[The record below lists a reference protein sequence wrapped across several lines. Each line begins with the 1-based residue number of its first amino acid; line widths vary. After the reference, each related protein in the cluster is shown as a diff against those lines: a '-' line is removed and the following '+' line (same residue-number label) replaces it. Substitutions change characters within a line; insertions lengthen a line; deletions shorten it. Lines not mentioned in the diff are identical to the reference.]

1 MKALRSVFMGLIL
14 LLLYAP
20 IFVMILFSFNSA
32 NSTSIFEGFSLR
44 WYENLFL
51 YGGDLL
57 LALRNTLILAVLS
70 SVIATVLGT
79 VTAVGISKLRKKWL
93 KSTVMSVT
101 NIPLMNPEVVTG
113 ISMMLMFVFI
123 GKMLSVANSVNF
135 FTILIAHVTFSL
147 PYVIL
152 NVLPKLKQTD
162 EHLTE
167 AAMDLG
173 CSPVQA
179 FFKAVLPSITPGI
192 IVGFIMAF
200 TLSLDDFVIS
210 YFTNGTFQ
218 TLPLLIYSMTR
229 KPMKPDVYALE
240 SIIFVIILVL
250 MILLNIIQSEDNDR
264 KGARLKK

>member
-1 MKALRSVFMGLIL
+1 MSKLRWIFIGIILI
-14 LLLYAP
+14 LLYAP
-20 IFVMILFSFNSA
+20 IIVMIVFSFNEA

-44 WYENLFL
+44 WYKDLFQ

-57 LALRNTLILAVLS
+57 GALRNTLVLAVLS
-70 SVIATVLGT
+70 SVISTVLGT
-79 VTAVGISKLRKKWL
+79 VAAVGISKMKKAWV
-93 KSTVMSVT
+93 KSSVMWVT

-113 ISMMLMFVFI
+113 ISMMLMFVFV
-123 GKMLSVANSVNF
+123 GKMLDLANSVNF
-135 FTILIAHVTFSL
+135 FTILIAHITFGL

-152 NVLPKLKQTD
+152 NVLPRLRSTD
-162 EHLTE
+162 KYLTE

-173 CSPVQA
+173 CTPVQA

-200 TLSLDDFVIS
+200 TMSLDDFVIS
-210 YFTNGTFQ
+210 YFTNGTYQ

-240 SIIFVIILVL
+240 SIMFLIILVL
-250 MILLNIIQSEDNDR
+250 MILLNVIQNDDKK

>member
-1 MKALRSVFMGLIL
+1 MKTLRSIFIAIIL

-79 VTAVGISKLRKKWL
+79 VTAVGISKMRKKWL

-113 ISMMLMFVFI
+113 ISLMLMFVFV
-123 GKMLSVANSVNF
+123 GKMLSIANSVNF
-135 FTILIAHVTFSL
+135 FTILIAHITFSL

-173 CSPVQA
+173 CSPIEA

-200 TLSLDDFVIS
+200 TMSLDDFVIS

-240 SIIFVIILVL
+240 SIMFIIILVL
-250 MILLNIIQSEDNDR
+250 MILLNIIQSEDNDK
-264 KGARLKK
+264 KGVRLKK

>member
-1 MKALRSVFMGLIL
+1 MKTLRYVFLGAVL

-20 IFVMILFSFNSA
+20 IFVMIVFSFNSA

-51 YGGDLL
+51 YGGDLFD
-57 LALRNTLILAVLS
+57 ALRNTLTLALLS
-70 SVIATVLGT
+70 SIVSTVLGT
-79 VTAVGISKLRKKWL
+79 VTAVGIFKMRSKWL

-101 NIPLMNPEVVTG
+101 NIPMMNPEVVTG

-123 GKMLSVANSVNF
+123 GRLLNAANSVNF
-135 FTILIAHVTFSL
+135 ATILIAHITFCL

-173 CSPVQA
+173 CSPFQA

-192 IVGFIMAF
+192 IVGFIMSF

-210 YFTNGTFQ
+210 YFTNGTYQ

-240 SIIFVIILVL
+240 SIMFLIILVL
-250 MILLNIIQSEDNDR
+250 MILLNIIQSDDNKVKGVR
-264 KGARLKK
+264 K

>member
-1 MKALRSVFMGLIL
+1 MKAVRTIFLTVVMLI
-14 LLLYAP
+14 LYAP
-20 IFVMILFSFNSA
+20 ILVMIVFSFNSI

-51 YGGDLL
+51 YGGDLFG
-57 LALRNTLILAVLS
+57 ALRNTLILAVLS
-70 SVIATVLGT
+70 SVISTVLGT
-79 VTAVGISKLRKKWL
+79 VTAVGIVKLRKKWL
-93 KSTVMSVT
+93 QSTVMSVT

-113 ISMMLMFVFI
+113 ISMMLMFIFV
-123 GKMLSVANSVNF
+123 GKMLGLANSVNF
-135 FTILIAHVTFSL
+135 FTILIAHITFSL

-152 NVLPKLKQTD
+152 NVLPKLRQTD

-173 CSPVQA
+173 CSPFQA

-200 TLSLDDFVIS
+200 TMSLDDFVIS

-240 SIIFVIILVL
+240 SIMFIIILIL
-250 MILLNIIQSEDNDR
+250 MILLNIIQSDDNKKR
-264 KGARLKK
+264 ARLRK

>member
-1 MKALRSVFMGLIL
+1 MKALRTTFMTLVLI
-14 LLLYAP
+14 LLYAP

-57 LALRNTLILAVLS
+57 LALRNTLILAVIS
-70 SVIATVLGT
+70 SIIATVLGT
-79 VTAVGISKLRKKWL
+79 ITAVGISKLRTKWL

-113 ISMMLMFVFI
+113 ISLMLMFVFV
-123 GKMLSVANSVNF
+123 GRLLNLATSVNF

-173 CSPVQA
+173 CSPVKA

-240 SIIFVIILVL
+240 SIMFVIILVL
-250 MILLNIIQSEDNDR
+250 MILLNIIQSDDKDK
-264 KGARLKK
+264 KGVQNHK

>member
-1 MKALRSVFMGLIL
+1 MKTLRSVFIAIIL

-20 IFVMILFSFNSA
+20 IFIMILFSFNSA

-79 VTAVGISKLRKKWL
+79 VTAVGIFKMRKKWL

-113 ISMMLMFVFI
+113 ISLMLMFVFV
-123 GKMLSVANSVNF
+123 GKILSIANSVNF
-135 FTILIAHVTFSL
+135 FTILIAHITFSL

-173 CSPVQA
+173 CSPIKA

-200 TLSLDDFVIS
+200 TMSLDDFVIS

-240 SIIFVIILVL
+240 SIMFLIILVL

>member
-1 MKALRSVFMGLIL
+1 MSKVRWIFISIIL

-20 IFVMILFSFNSA
+20 IVVMIVFSFNSA

-44 WYENLFL
+44 WYKDLFQ

-57 LALRNTLILAVLS
+57 GALRNTLILAVLS
-70 SVIATVLGT
+70 SVISTVLGT
-79 VTAVGISKLRKKWL
+79 VAAVGISKMKKAWV
-93 KSTVMSVT
+93 KSSVMSVT

-113 ISMMLMFVFI
+113 ISMMLMFVFV
-123 GKMLSVANSVNF
+123 GKMLDFANSVNF
-135 FTILIAHVTFSL
+135 FTILIAHITFGL

-152 NVLPKLKQTD
+152 NVLPRLRSTD
-162 EHLTE
+162 KHLTE

-173 CSPVQA
+173 CTPIQA

-200 TLSLDDFVIS
+200 TMSLDDFVIS

-240 SIIFVIILVL
+240 SIMFLIILVL
-250 MILLNIIQSEDNDR
+250 MILLNVIQNDDKK

>member
-1 MKALRSVFMGLIL
+1 MSKLRWIFIGIILI
-14 LLLYAP
+14 LLYAP
-20 IFVMILFSFNSA
+20 IIVMIVFSFNEA

-44 WYENLFL
+44 WYKDLFQ

-57 LALRNTLILAVLS
+57 GALRNTLVLAVLS
-70 SVIATVLGT
+70 SVISTVLGT
-79 VTAVGISKLRKKWL
+79 VAAVGISKMKKAWV
-93 KSTVMSVT
+93 KSSVMSVT

-113 ISMMLMFVFI
+113 ISMMLMFVFV
-123 GKMLSVANSVNF
+123 GKMLDLANSVNF
-135 FTILIAHVTFSL
+135 FTILIAHITFGL

-152 NVLPKLKQTD
+152 NVLPRLRSTD
-162 EHLTE
+162 KHLTE

-173 CSPVQA
+173 CTPIQA

-200 TLSLDDFVIS
+200 TMSLDDFVIS
-210 YFTNGTFQ
+210 YFTNGTYQ

-240 SIIFVIILVL
+240 SIMFLIILVL
-250 MILLNIIQSEDNDR
+250 MILLNVIQNDDKK

>member
-1 MKALRSVFMGLIL
+1 MSKLRWLFISIIL

-20 IFVMILFSFNSA
+20 IIVMIVFSFNSTQ
-32 NSTSIFEGFSLR
+32 STSVFEGFSLH
-44 WYENLFL
+44 WYKSLFQ

-57 LALRNTLILAVLS
+57 GALRNTLILAVLS
-70 SVIATVLGT
+70 SVISTILGT
-79 VTAVGISKLRKKWL
+79 VAAVGISKMKKAWA
-93 KSTVMSVT
+93 KSAVMSVT

-123 GKMLSVANSVNF
+123 GKMLDLANSVNF
-135 FTILIAHVTFSL
+135 ITILIAHITFGL

-152 NVLPKLKQTD
+152 NVMPRLKQTD
-162 EHLTE
+162 KHLTE

-173 CSPVQA
+173 CTPIQA

-200 TLSLDDFVIS
+200 TMSLDDFVIS
-210 YFTNGTFQ
+210 YFTNGTYQ

-240 SIIFVIILVL
+240 SIMFLIILIL
-250 MILLNIIQSEDNDR
+250 MILLNIVQSDGNK
-264 KGARLKK
+264 KGAQLKK

>member
-1 MKALRSVFMGLIL
+1 MKTLRKAFIGLIL

-20 IFVMILFSFNSA
+20 ILVMIVFSFNSA
-32 NSTSIFEGFSLR
+32 KSTSIFESFSLR
-44 WYENLFL
+44 WYEDLFS

-57 LALRNTLILAVLS
+57 GALRNSLILAVLS
-70 SVIATVLGT
+70 SIVSTILGT
-79 VTAVGISKLRKKWL
+79 ITAVGIMKMKKQWV
-93 KSTVMSVT
+93 KSSVMSVT

-113 ISMMLMFVFI
+113 ISMMLMFVFV
-123 GKMLSVANSVNF
+123 GKMLGLANSVNF
-135 FTILIAHVTFSL
+135 FTILIAHITFGL

-152 NVLPKLKQTD
+152 NVLPRLRQTD
-162 EHLTE
+162 KHLTE

-173 CSPVQA
+173 CTPFQA

-192 IVGFIMAF
+192 IIGFIMAF
-200 TLSLDDFVIS
+200 TMSLDDFVIS

-250 MILLNIIQSEDNDR
+250 MILLNVIQSDEDK
-264 KGARLKK
+264 KGVQLKR

>member
-1 MKALRSVFMGLIL
+1 MKALRWIFISLIL
-14 LLLYAP
+14 LILYAP
-20 IFVMILFSFNSA
+20 ILVMIVFSFNSA
-32 NSTSIFEGFSLR
+32 NSTSIFEGFSTR

-57 LALRNTLILAVLS
+57 GALRNTLILAVLS
-70 SVIATVLGT
+70 SVISTVLGT
-79 VTAVGISKLRKKWL
+79 VTAVGIMKMKKQWV

-113 ISMMLMFVFI
+113 ISMMLMFVFV
-123 GKMLSVANSVNF
+123 GKMLSLANSVNF
-135 FTILIAHVTFSL
+135 FTILIAHITFGL

-152 NVLPKLKQTD
+152 NVLPRLKQTD
-162 EHLTE
+162 KHLTE

-173 CSPVQA
+173 CTPFQA
-179 FFKAVLPSITPGI
+179 FFKAVLPSVTPGI

-200 TLSLDDFVIS
+200 TMSLDDFVIS

-240 SIIFVIILVL
+240 SIMFFIILIL
-250 MILLNIIQSEDNDR
+250 MILLNIVQSEDNK
-264 KGARLKK
+264 KGARLKR

>member
-1 MKALRSVFMGLIL
+1 MSKLRWIFIL
-14 LLLYAP
+14 LIMLILYAP
-20 IFVMILFSFNSA
+20 IIVMIVFSFNA
-32 NSTSIFEGFSLR
+32 GYSTSVFEGFSLR
-44 WYENLFL
+44 WYNNLFN

-57 LALRNTLILAVLS
+57 GALRNTLILAVLS
-70 SVIATVLGT
+70 SVISTILGT
-79 VTAVGISKLRKKWL
+79 VAAIGISKMKKAWV
-93 KSTVMSVT
+93 KSSVMSVT

-123 GKMLSVANSVNF
+123 GKMLNIANSVNF
-135 FTILIAHVTFSL
+135 FTILIAHITFGL

-152 NVLPKLKQTD
+152 NVLPRLKQTD
-162 EHLTE
+162 KHLTE

-173 CSPVQA
+173 CTPIQA

-192 IVGFIMAF
+192 LVGFIMAF
-200 TLSLDDFVIS
+200 TMSLDDFVIS

-240 SIIFVIILVL
+240 SIMFLVLLIL
-250 MILLNIIQSEDNDR
+250 MILLNVIQSDDR
-264 KGARLKK
+264 KKGARLKK

>member
-1 MKALRSVFMGLIL
+1 MKTLRIL
-14 LLLYAP
+14 FLTVIMLLLYAP
-20 IFVMILFSFNSA
+20 IIIMIFFSFNSA

-57 LALRNTLILAVLS
+57 LALRNTLVLAVLS

-79 VTAVGISKLRKKWL
+79 ITAVGITKLRTKWV
-93 KSTVMSVT
+93 KTTVMSVT
-101 NIPLMNPEVVTG
+101 NIPMMNPEVVTG
-113 ISMMLMFVFI
+113 ISMMLMFIFI
-123 GKMLSVANSVNF
+123 GRMLNVVNSVNF
-135 FTILIAHVTFSL
+135 FTILIAHITFSL

-152 NVLPKLKQTD
+152 NVLPKLRQAD

-173 CSPVQA
+173 CSPFKA
-179 FFKAVLPSITPGI
+179 FFKAVLPTITPGI

-200 TLSLDDFVIS
+200 TMSLDDFVIS
-210 YFTNGTFQ
+210 YFTNGTYQ

-240 SIIFVIILVL
+240 SIMFLIILVL
-250 MILLNIIQSEDNDR
+250 MILLNIVQNDDNKR
-264 KGARLKK
+264 KGGRLKK

>member
-1 MKALRSVFMGLIL
+1 MKAVRTLFLTVVMLI
-14 LLLYAP
+14 LYAP
-20 IFVMILFSFNSA
+20 ILVMIVFSFNSA

-51 YGGDLL
+51 YGGDLFG
-57 LALRNTLILAVLS
+57 ALRNTLILAVLS
-70 SVIATVLGT
+70 SVISTVLGT
-79 VTAVGISKLRKKWL
+79 VTAVGIVKLRKKWL
-93 KSTVMSVT
+93 QNTVMSVT

-113 ISMMLMFVFI
+113 ISMMLMFIFV
-123 GKMLSVANSVNF
+123 GKMLGLANSVNF
-135 FTILIAHVTFSL
+135 FTILIAHITFSL

-173 CSPVQA
+173 CSPFQA

-200 TLSLDDFVIS
+200 TMSLDDFVIS

-240 SIIFVIILVL
+240 SIMFLIILIL
-250 MILLNIIQSEDNDR
+250 MILLNIIQSDDNKKR
-264 KGARLKK
+264 ARLRK

>member
-1 MKALRSVFMGLIL
+1 MKAVRTVFLAVIMLI
-14 LLLYAP
+14 LYAP
-20 IFVMILFSFNSA
+20 ILVMIVFSFNSA

-51 YGGDLL
+51 YGGDMFG
-57 LALRNTLILAVLS
+57 ALRNSLILAVFS
-70 SVIATVLGT
+70 SVVATVLGT
-79 VTAVGISKLRKKWL
+79 VTAVGIVKLKKKWL
-93 KSTVMSVT
+93 QSTVMSVT

-113 ISMMLMFVFI
+113 ISMMLMFIFI
-123 GKMLSVANSVNF
+123 GKMLGLTNSVNF
-135 FTILIAHVTFSL
+135 VTILIAHITFSL

-162 EHLTE
+162 DHLTE

-173 CSPVQA
+173 CSPFRA

-200 TLSLDDFVIS
+200 TMSLDDFVIS

-240 SIIFVIILVL
+240 SIMFLIILIL
-250 MILLNIIQSEDNDR
+250 MILLNIIQSDDNKK

>member
-1 MKALRSVFMGLIL
+1 MKAVRTIFLTVVMLI
-14 LLLYAP
+14 LYAP
-20 IFVMILFSFNSA
+20 ILVMIVFSFNSI

-51 YGGDLL
+51 YGGDLFG
-57 LALRNTLILAVLS
+57 ALRNTLILAVLS
-70 SVIATVLGT
+70 SAISTVLGT
-79 VTAVGISKLRKKWL
+79 VTAGGIVKLRKKWL
-93 KSTVMSVT
+93 QSTVMSVT

-113 ISMMLMFVFI
+113 ISMMLMFIFV
-123 GKMLSVANSVNF
+123 GKMLGLANSVNF
-135 FTILIAHVTFSL
+135 FTILIAHITFSL

-152 NVLPKLKQTD
+152 NVLPKLRQTD

-173 CSPVQA
+173 CSPFQA

-200 TLSLDDFVIS
+200 TMSLDDFVIS

-240 SIIFVIILVL
+240 SIMFLIILIL
-250 MILLNIIQSEDNDR
+250 MILLNIIQSDDNKKR
-264 KGARLKK
+264 ARLRK

>member
-1 MKALRSVFMGLIL
+1 MKILRNIFMSLVL
-14 LLLYAP
+14 LMLYAP

-70 SVIATVLGT
+70 SIIATVLGT

-113 ISMMLMFVFI
+113 ISLMLMFVFV
-123 GKMLSVANSVNF
+123 GKMLSIANSVNF
-135 FTILIAHVTFSL
+135 FTILIAHITFSL

-173 CSPVQA
+173 CSPIQA

-240 SIIFVIILVL
+240 SIMFLIILVL
-250 MILLNIIQSEDNDR
+250 MILLNIIQSEDNDI
-264 KGARLKK
+264 KGVKSKK

>member
-1 MKALRSVFMGLIL
+1 MKHVRRIFIGLIL
-14 LLLYAP
+14 LILYAP
-20 IFVMILFSFNSA
+20 ILVMIVFSFNSA
-32 NSTSIFEGFSLR
+32 NSTSIFEGFSLT
-44 WYENLFL
+44 WYENLFK

-57 LALRNTLILAVLS
+57 GALRNTLILAVLS
-70 SVIATVLGT
+70 SVISTVLGT
-79 VTAVGISKLRKKWL
+79 VAAVGIMKMKKQWI
-93 KSTVMSVT
+93 KSSVMSVT

-113 ISMMLMFVFI
+113 ISMMLMFVFV
-123 GKMLSVANSVNF
+123 GKLLGLSSSVNF
-135 FTILIAHVTFSL
+135 FTILIAHITFGL

-152 NVLPKLKQTD
+152 NVLPRLKQAD
-162 EHLTE
+162 KHLTE

-173 CSPVQA
+173 CTPFQA

-200 TLSLDDFVIS
+200 TMSLDDFVIS

-240 SIIFVIILVL
+240 SIMFLIILVL
-250 MILLNIIQSEDNDR
+250 MILLNIVQSDEK
-264 KGARLKK
+264 KGAVKAK

>member
-1 MKALRSVFMGLIL
+1 MSKVRWIFISIIL

-20 IFVMILFSFNSA
+20 IIVMIVFSFNSA

-44 WYENLFL
+44 WYKDLFQ

-57 LALRNTLILAVLS
+57 GALRNTLILAVLS
-70 SVIATVLGT
+70 SVISTVLGT
-79 VTAVGISKLRKKWL
+79 VAAVGISKMKKAWV
-93 KSTVMSVT
+93 KSSVMSVT

-113 ISMMLMFVFI
+113 ISMMLMFVFV
-123 GKMLSVANSVNF
+123 GKMLDFANSVNF
-135 FTILIAHVTFSL
+135 FTILIAHITFGL

-152 NVLPKLKQTD
+152 NVLPRLRSTD
-162 EHLTE
+162 KHLTE

-173 CSPVQA
+173 CTPVQA

-200 TLSLDDFVIS
+200 TMSLDDFVIS

-240 SIIFVIILVL
+240 SIMFLIILVL
-250 MILLNIIQSEDNDR
+250 MILLNVIQNDD
-264 KGARLKK
+264 KKEGARLKK

>member
-1 MKALRSVFMGLIL
+1 MSKLRWIFIALIMFI
-14 LLLYAP
+14 LYAP
-20 IFVMILFSFNSA
+20 IIVMIVFSFNSA
-32 NSTSIFEGFSLR
+32 ISTSVFEGFSLR
-44 WYENLFL
+44 WYQNLFQ

-57 LALRNTLILAVLS
+57 GALRNTIILAVLS
-70 SVIATVLGT
+70 SLISTVLGT
-79 VTAVGISKLRKKWL
+79 VAAIGISKMRNAWV
-93 KSTVMSVT
+93 KSSVMSVT

-113 ISMMLMFVFI
+113 ISMMLMFVFV
-123 GKMLSVANSVNF
+123 GKMLNLANSVNF
-135 FTILIAHVTFSL
+135 FTILIAHITFGL

-152 NVLPKLKQTD
+152 NILPRLKQTD
-162 EHLTE
+162 KHLTE

-173 CSPVQA
+173 CTPVQA

-192 IVGFIMAF
+192 LVGFIMAF
-200 TLSLDDFVIS
+200 TMSLDDFVIS

-240 SIIFVIILVL
+240 SIMFLVLLVL
-250 MILLNIIQSEDNDR
+250 MILLNVIQSDDKK

>member
-1 MKALRSVFMGLIL
+1 MKAVRTIFLTVVMLI
-14 LLLYAP
+14 LYAP
-20 IFVMILFSFNSA
+20 ILVMIVFSFNSI

-51 YGGDLL
+51 YGGDLFG
-57 LALRNTLILAVLS
+57 ALRNTLILAVLS
-70 SVIATVLGT
+70 SVISTVLGT
-79 VTAVGISKLRKKWL
+79 VTAVGIVKLRKKWL
-93 KSTVMSVT
+93 QSTVMSVT

-113 ISMMLMFVFI
+113 ISMMLMFIFV
-123 GKMLSVANSVNF
+123 GKMLGLANSENF
-135 FTILIAHVTFSL
+135 FTILIAHITFSL

-152 NVLPKLKQTD
+152 NVLPKLRQTD

-173 CSPVQA
+173 CSPFQA

-200 TLSLDDFVIS
+200 TVSLDDFVIS

-240 SIIFVIILVL
+240 SIMFLIILIL
-250 MILLNIIQSEDNDR
+250 MILLNIIQSDDNKKR
-264 KGARLKK
+264 ARLRK

>member
-1 MKALRSVFMGLIL
+1 MKAVRTIFLTVVMLI
-14 LLLYAP
+14 LYAP
-20 IFVMILFSFNSA
+20 ILVMIVFSFNSA

-51 YGGDLL
+51 YGGDLFG
-57 LALRNTLILAVLS
+57 ALRNTLILAVLS
-70 SVIATVLGT
+70 SVISTVLGT
-79 VTAVGISKLRKKWL
+79 VTAVGIVKLRKKWL
-93 KSTVMSVT
+93 QSTVMSVT

-113 ISMMLMFVFI
+113 ISMMLMFIFV
-123 GKMLSVANSVNF
+123 GKMLGLANSVNF
-135 FTILIAHVTFSL
+135 FTILIAHITFSL

-152 NVLPKLKQTD
+152 NVLPKLRQTD

-173 CSPVQA
+173 CSPFQA

-200 TLSLDDFVIS
+200 TMSLDDFVIS

-240 SIIFVIILVL
+240 SIMFLIILIL
-250 MILLNIIQSEDNDR
+250 MILLNIIQSDDNKKR
-264 KGARLKK
+264 ARLRK

>member
-1 MKALRSVFMGLIL
+1 MSKLRWIFISIIL

-20 IFVMILFSFNSA
+20 IIVMIVFSFNEA

-44 WYENLFL
+44 WYKDLFQ

-57 LALRNTLILAVLS
+57 GALRNTLVLAVLS
-70 SVIATVLGT
+70 SVISTVLGT
-79 VTAVGISKLRKKWL
+79 VAAVGISKMKKAWV
-93 KSTVMSVT
+93 KSSVMSVT

-123 GKMLSVANSVNF
+123 GKMLDLANSVNF
-135 FTILIAHVTFSL
+135 FTILIAHITFGL

-152 NVLPKLKQTD
+152 NVLPRLRSTD
-162 EHLTE
+162 KHLTE

-173 CSPVQA
+173 CTPVQA

-200 TLSLDDFVIS
+200 TMSLDDFVIS
-210 YFTNGTFQ
+210 YFTNGTYQ

-240 SIIFVIILVL
+240 SIMFLIILVL
-250 MILLNIIQSEDNDR
+250 MILLNVVQSDDKQ